1 MTNGIITEPEAESA
15 SSTNALLHV
24 THFTDPGCPFA
35 FSSEPYL
42 AALRWHYGDQIEWT
56 TRLVVLSESTAE
68 NDAKAI
74 TPEIIQGNDSRLARE
89 FGMPINTALR
99 PHLLVARLPDLAI
112 KAVQLNDPANADRF
126 FRALRVAWMSDQRPI
141 DEEGP
146 LFAVATETGLDAAA
160 LKCWMDDPATMT
172 AYESDKRA
180 ARSPQPAALV
190 LDHKLADAAGER
202 RYTCPSLEFSPI
214 DDPGRVI
221 TAPGFQSHNAYE
233 VAVANTAP
241 EIERRDP
248 ADDPLE
254 VLEWADWPL
263 AAAEVARIMDVDRE
277 SAVAELTR
285 SGAVNDRGYWRAP

>member
-1 MTNGIITEPEAESA
+1 MSA
-15 SSTNALLHV
+15 PNTNALLHV

-35 FSSEPYL
+35 FSSEPFL

-56 TRLVVLSESTAE
+56 TRLVVLAESTAE
-68 NDAKAI
+68 NDAKGI
-74 TPEIIQGNDSRLARE
+74 SLELVQRNDSRLARE
-89 FGMPINTALR
+89 FGMPIDTTLR

-112 KAVQLNDPANADRF
+112 KAVQLNDPAKAERF
-126 FRALRVAWMSDQRPI
+126 LRALRVAWMSDQRPV
-141 DEEGP
+141 DAEGP
-146 LFAVATETGLDAAA
+146 LFEVAAEMGIDVES
-160 LKCWMDDPATMT
+160 LKGWMDDAATVT
-172 AYESDKRA
+172 AYEADKRA

-190 LDHKLADAAGER
+190 LDHKLAEVGGEH

-214 DDPGRVI
+214 DDPSRVI
-221 TAPGFQSHNAYE
+221 TAPGFQSHNAYD

-248 ADDPLE
+248 ASDPLE
-254 VLEWADWPL
+254 VLAWADWPL

-277 SAVAELTR
+277 TAVAELTR